1 MSVTSRTTKALPM
14 KDAFESFLKAYNL
27 KSKFNETYLVAYW
40 EKIMGAS
47 IAARTEKMY
56 INKGVLFIRISSA
69 PLSQELL
76 LAKTKLIELLNNEI
90 GEKIINDVVF
100 I

>member
-1 MSVTSRTTKALPM
+1 M

-27 KSKFNETYLVAYW
+27 KSRFNETYLITYW

-47 IAARTEKMY
+47 IANRTEKIY
-56 INKGVLFIRISSA
+56 VRNGVLFLRISSS
-69 PLSQELL
+69 PLRQELV
-76 LAKTKLIELLNNEI
+76 LAKSKLMEHHNAEI
-90 GEKIINDVVF
+90 GEAIIQDVVF

>member
-1 MSVTSRTTKALPM
+1 MSYTSRNTKSIHM
-14 KDAFESFLKAYNL
+14 KDAFESFLKVYNL

-47 IAARTEKMY
+47 IAKRTEKIY
-56 INKGVLFIRISSA
+56 IKNGVLFIRISSA

-76 LAKTKLIELLNNEI
+76 LAKSKLIQLLNAEI
-90 GEKIINDVVF
+90 GETVISDVIF

>member
-1 MSVTSRTTKALPM
+1 MSYTSRNTKSILL
-14 KDAFESFLKAYNL
+14 KDAFESFLKVYNL

-47 IAARTEKMY
+47 IAKRTEKIY
-56 INKGVLFIRISSA
+56 IKNGVLFIRISSA

-76 LAKTKLIELLNNEI
+76 LAKSKLIQLLNAEI
-90 GEKIINDVVF
+90 GETVISDVIF

>member
-1 MSVTSRTTKALPM
+1 M

-27 KSKFNETYLVAYW
+27 KSRFNETYLITYW

-47 IAARTEKMY
+47 IANRTEKIY
-56 INKGVLFIRISSA
+56 IRNGVLFLRISSS
-69 PLSQELL
+69 PLRQELV
-76 LAKTKLIELLNNEI
+76 LAKSKLMELLNAEI
-90 GEKIINDVVF
+90 GEAIIQDVVF

>member
-1 MSVTSRTTKALPM
+1 M

-27 KSKFNETYLVAYW
+27 KSRFNETYLITYW

-47 IAARTEKMY
+47 IANRTEKIY
-56 INKGVLFIRISSA
+56 VRNGVLFLRISSS
-69 PLSQELL
+69 PLRQELV
-76 LAKTKLIELLNNEI
+76 LAKSKLMELLNAEI
-90 GEKIINDVVF
+90 GEAIIQDVVF